1 MECSVCASDWKF
13 KHGQWTEFMA
23 SQAEKPS
30 AGFETHWPG
39 NHSSAFSF
47 SHDNPPTSII
57 PLELL
62 PVEQTLVHDVLELV

>member
-1 MECSVCASDWKF
+1 MQVTGSSSMGNRLSSWQVRPR
-13 KHGQWTEFMA
+13 
-23 SQAEKPS
+23 KPS